1 MTANFRAY
9 QATQAYRG
17 ASVTVSPLSA
27 VVMLLDG
34 AILFLKKSLQAS
46 EAKRI
51 EDSHNHLIRTTTIL
65 RGLSHHLNF
74 DKGGPLADRLFKTY
88 NALILACL
96 RSFGQPDASVRY
108 RRIIASLTELRDAW
122 AAVVVANPRGA
133 PGAPV
138 SNSRGNGL
146 AP

>member
-17 ASVTVSPLSA
+17 TSVTVSPLSA

-34 AILFLKKSLQAS
+34 AILFLKKSVQAG

-51 EDSHNHLIRTTTIL
+51 EESHKHLVRTTTIL

-74 DKGGPLADRLFKTY
+74 EKGGPLADRLFKTY
-88 NALILACL
+88 NSLILACL
-96 RSFGQPDASVRY
+96 RSFGKPDATIRY

-122 AAVVVANPRGA
+122 ATVVVTNRA
-133 PGAPV
+133 PGTQV
-138 SNSRGNGL
+138 SNSASNRP
-146 AP
+146 APQ